1 MINPDKLEQIAQAAQ
16 DVLNAQRGTK
26 AYEIASWRLNCK
38 VAPPEVILALVRQVQ
53 IDTERLMDG
62 SEGVMDY

>member
-1 MINPDKLEQIAQAAQ
+1 MINPDKLEAIAQAAQ
-16 DVLNAQRGTK
+16 DVMNTKRGTK

-62 SEGVMDY
+62 TEGELPY